1 MYKCIENSSY
11 FRNLS
16 LMGFGFRRKF
26 CGACTDDY
34 MYGYK
39 NIDIKNI
46 LFDSQAAV
54 QFRLRS
60 IGRCSKMAFDLILAA
75 YLSAYSFFLISSFVM
90 FYVNSYK
97 LKKQKNIL
105 CEINAY

>member
-1 MYKCIENSSY
+1 MHKCIENSSY

-16 LMGFGFRRKF
+16 LMGFGFNIRRKF

-34 MYGYK
+34 MYEYK

-75 YLSAYSFFLISSFVM
+75 YLSAYSFFF
-90 FYVNSYK
+90 N
-97 LKKQKNIL
+97 Q
-105 CEINAY
+105 